1 VNVGNYWIRLIVK
14 KNNITLTVQSA
25 GSDRFRLGV
34 SAKDS
39 RNIFKRRRVRVVIK
53 FHDKNEI
60 VCSTACG
67 PADKNGKWT
76 KINPKTKKP
85 FRKKGYDLN
94 KVELSKHLSKVVGQ
108 IKTRS
113 KKIDFRITKKS
124 DGYLLTFLRYTD
136 FPEIKTS
143 P

>member
-1 VNVGNYWIRLIVK
+1 MK
-14 KNNITLTVQSA
+14 KNNITLTIQSA
-25 GSDRFRLGV
+25 GSNRFRLGV

-53 FHDKNEI
+53 FRKKKEI
-60 VCSTACG
+60 ECFTACG
-67 PADKNGKWT
+67 PAGKNGKWT
-76 KINPKTKKP
+76 EENPKTKKS

-94 KVELSKHLSKVVGQ
+94 KIELSERLNKVVGQ

-113 KKIDFRITKKS
+113 KKIDFQIKKLS
-124 DGYLLTFLRYTD
+124 NGYLLTFLRYTD
-136 FPEIKTS
+136 FPDIKTS